1 LRVVA
6 SDSCAKEVVM
16 RAVTQHWH
24 VAVVYFGYRD
34 GYEDQ
39 PFEDVDSAL
48 DYANQTW
55 DTFREDGLQVTEVD
69 NPDDDQAGVIERYR
83 ADEGEATV
91 AVVEVRP
98 CHDRG
103 CLGPRPPFRSRSTNA
118 GPTWL
123 NTHEVRRRGRLAAG
137 SRELLRRLP

>member
-1 LRVVA
+1 
-6 SDSCAKEVVM
+6 M
-16 RAVTQHWH
+16 RAETQHWH

-55 DTFREDGLQVTEVD
+55 DAFREDGLQVTEVD
-69 NPDDDQAGVIERYR
+69 SPDDDQAGVIERYR

-98 CHDRG
+98 CHEGD
-103 CLGPRPPFRSRSTNA
+103 CLGPRPPFRSRSA
-118 GPTWL
+118 PASPTWV
-123 NTHEVRRRGRLAAG
+123 NSHEARRRRRLAAG
-137 SRELLRRLP
+137 TRELLRHLR